1 MWGAYGNVGA
11 VAYFTIF
18 SLLPEWLGG
27 GKDPSPAIIAQANT
41 AFFQIMGIMAVFV
54 AFFCWFILK
63 EPEGSFAEYHE
74 GEEDDLGLSPVAVME
89 NDGSFDSV
97 SRG

>member
-11 VAYFTIF
+11 VAYLTIF

-27 GKDPSPAIIAQANT
+27 GKDPSAAIIAQANT
-41 AFFQIMGIMAVFV
+41 AFFQIMGIMAVIV
-54 AFFCWFILK
+54 AFLCWFILK
-63 EPEGSFAEYHE
+63 EPEGSFAEHHE
-74 GEEDDLGLSPVAVME
+74 GEEEDLGLSPVAVME
-89 NDGSFDSV
+89 SNTSLDSV